1 MSNIETSIPIPIPKP
16 MIAFRETRINC
27 RPVDDGRI
35 YMRYISYVTSEQ
47 TAMSWAEPAAVTAIN
62 SMANNSMAPVS
73 PNTVEA
79 AVGATRSLL
88 ISLEVSDT
96 PNAMADRPNV
106 VAMVKGIAN

>member
-1 MSNIETSIPIPIPKP
+1 

-35 YMRYISYVTSEQ
+35 YMRYISYVTSKQ

-62 SMANNSMAPVS
+62 TMANNSMAPVS

-88 ISLEVSDT
+88 ISLGVSDT
-96 PNAMADRPNV
+96 PNAMAET
-106 VAMVKGIAN
+106 